1 VRSKKGAAP
10 PAFKPPP
17 PPPTWARALRT
28 VGVTGT
34 NGKTTTTTFVAA
46 ALASS
51 GTPVVRVTTVGIFL
65 REGEGAG
72 ETKLDVPATH
82 EGFLHALDHA
92 RKRGARSA
100 AIEYTSEALARGFA
114 RSWPIE
120 VAAFTN
126 LTHDHLDAHGSP
138 EHYLAS
144 KAQLFVSLP
153 SDGTAVLNGC
163 DDACA
168 LIAEVVAKGAR
179 VLRYGVRS
187 RGAAHATLDVEA
199 TKVTP
204 TWSGTEIEIASSM
217 DAVPKSLRVRA
228 VGEIFAENALAA
240 LLASVA
246 FDVRGEDAARAI
258 GACDPPPGRFQVVAE
273 RPWIVVDYAHSPD
286 ALERT
291 LATAKRLCTG
301 ALTVVFGAGGNRDRD
316 KRKPMGEAA
325 RVADRVV
332 LTSDNPRGED
342 PAAIAKA
349 IRAGLEGHRAVEVEL
364 DRGKAIERAVREA
377 ARDDV
382 VLVAGKGHETEQKI
396 GDVVKPFSDVDVALA
411 AWRGR

>member
-1 VRSKKGAAP
+1 MKQQPV
-10 PAFKPPP
+10 FKPPP
-17 PPPTWARALRT
+17 PAPSWARELRT

-51 GTPVVRVTTVGIFL
+51 GAPVVRVTTVGIFL
-65 REGEGAG
+65 RENEG
-72 ETKLDVPATH
+72 ETKLDVPQTH
-82 EGFLHALDHA
+82 DGFLRALDHA
-92 RKRGARSA
+92 RGRGARSA

-114 RSWPIE
+114 RAWPVQ

-144 KAQLFVSLP
+144 KAQLFVALP

-168 LIAEVVAKGAR
+168 LIGEVVAKGAR

-187 RGAAHATLDVEA
+187 RGTPHATLDVEA
-199 TKVTP
+199 KSVTP
-204 TWSGTEIEIASSM
+204 TWGGTEIELASSW
-217 DAVPKSLRVRA
+217 DAVPTSIRVRA
-228 VGEIFAENALAA
+228 IGEIFAENALAA
-240 LLASVA
+240 LLASIA
-246 FDVRGEDAARAI
+246 FGVKGDDAAKAI

-301 ALTVVFGAGGNRDRD
+301 ALSVVFGAGGNRDRD

-342 PAAIAKA
+342 PAQIAKA
-349 IRAGLEGHRAVEVEL
+349 IRAGLEGHAAVEVEL
-364 DRGKAIERAVREA
+364 DRGKAIERAVRDA
-377 ARDDV
+377 AKDDV
-382 VLVAGKGHETEQKI
+382 VLIAGKGHETEQKI
-396 GDVVKPFSDVDVALA
+396 GDAVRPFSDVDVALA
-411 AWRGR
+411 AWRAR

>member
-1 VRSKKGAAP
+1 VSTKGG
-10 PAFKPPP
+10 FKPPP
-17 PPPTWARALRT
+17 AAPAWARTLRT

-34 NGKTTTTTFVAA
+34 NGKTTTTTFVAS

-51 GTPVVRVTTVGIFL
+51 GAPVVRVTTVGLFL
-65 REGEGAG
+65 RENGV
-72 ETKLDVPATH
+72 ETKLDVPPTH
-82 EGFLHALDHA
+82 DGFIHALDHA
-92 RKRGARSA
+92 RGRGAKSA

-114 RSWPIE
+114 RSWPVE

-144 KAQLFVSLP
+144 KAQLFLALP
-153 SDGTAVLNGC
+153 NEGTAVLNGC

-168 LIAEVVAKGAR
+168 LIAEVVPKAAR
-179 VLRYGVRS
+179 IVRYGVRS
-187 RGAAHATLDVEA
+187 RGSAHATLDVEA
-199 TKVTP
+199 ANVTP
-204 TWSGTEIEIASSM
+204 TWGGTEIEIASRDPSI
-217 DAVPKSLRVRA
+217 PKSIRVRA
-228 VGEIFAENALAA
+228 IGDIFAENALAA
-240 LLASVA
+240 LLASIA
-246 FDVRGEDAARAI
+246 FGIDGNAAARAI
-258 GACDPPPGRFQVVAE
+258 AACDPPPGRFQVVAE

-291 LATAKRLCTG
+291 LATAKALCTG
-301 ALTVVFGAGGNRDRD
+301 ALSVVFGAGGNRDRD

-342 PAAIAKA
+342 PAKIAAAIH
-349 IRAGLEGHRAVEVEL
+349 AGLEGHDAVEVEL

-377 ARDDV
+377 KNDDV

-396 GDVVKPFSDVDVALA
+396 GDEVRPFDDVAVALA
-411 AWRGR
+411 AWRAR